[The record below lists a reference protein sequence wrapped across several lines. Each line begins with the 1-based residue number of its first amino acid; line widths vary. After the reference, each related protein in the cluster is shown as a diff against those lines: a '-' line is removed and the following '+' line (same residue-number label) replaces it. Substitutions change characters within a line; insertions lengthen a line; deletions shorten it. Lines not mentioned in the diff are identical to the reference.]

1 MNWFYAIDQQQLGP
15 ITQEEFSR
23 LLSDGV
29 IKPETMVWRE
39 GMANWLP
46 YSEYAASQSVPLPG
60 PRPAKPGVITTYANS
75 NDDTAVCVVS
85 GKTYPKREMV
95 QYEGKWISAEHRD
108 AYFQRLREG
117 VFQPGNMIYCGFW
130 IRFCAKLIDGL
141 LGFLLSMA
149 NTLIWSLLIYGSA
162 QVFMP
167 KPPAGVEASKV
178 ALFTGVAGLT
188 GQAIALL
195 YAWFFISKYQGTPG
209 KIILGMKIVRADG
222 SRLTT
227 GRIIGRYFAEWINGF
242 TLCLSYIMVGVD
254 TPEHRGLHDRIC
266 DTRVVKR

>member
-23 LLSDGV
+23 LLSDGI
-29 IKPETMVWRE
+29 IKPETLVWRE
-39 GMANWLP
+39 GLANWLP
-46 YSEYAASQSVPLPG
+46 YSEYAASQPVPLST
-60 PRPAKPGVITTYANS
+60 AKSAVVTTN
-75 NDDTAVCVVS
+75 NNNNDTAVCAVS

-117 VFQPGNMIYCGFW
+117 VTQPSNMIYCGFW
-130 IRFCAKLIDGL
+130 IRFCAKLIDIII
-141 LGFLLSMA
+141 GFLLGMVNSA
-149 NTLIWSLLIYGSA
+149 IWSLLIYGSA
-162 QVFMP
+162 QFFMA
-167 KPPAGVEASKV
+167 KPPAGSAASKV
-178 ALFTGVAGLT
+178 MLFTGFSGLT
-188 GQAIALL
+188 GLGIALL
-195 YAWFFISKYQGTPG
+195 YSWFFIYKFQGTPG

-222 SRLTT
+222 SRLST
-227 GRIIGRYFAEWINGF
+227 GRIIGRYFADWINGF
-242 TLCLSYIMVGVD
+242 TLYLSYIMVGVD